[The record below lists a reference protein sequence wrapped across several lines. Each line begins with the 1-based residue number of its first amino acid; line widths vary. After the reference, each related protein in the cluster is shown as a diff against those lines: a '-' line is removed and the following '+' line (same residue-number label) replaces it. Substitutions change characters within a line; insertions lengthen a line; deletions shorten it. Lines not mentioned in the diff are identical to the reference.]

1 MSKLKDALKNEYVK
15 SLILLAIILCSI
27 VAFWF
32 GLKTY
37 LRTDY
42 PLLAVASGSMI
53 PTLNVGDLIIVQGG
67 LNVDDIVAEYETGDV
82 IVFHKPRNSD
92 ELIVH
97 RAVEKH
103 GSGDIAFLK
112 TKGDNNPS
120 GTDPWEVDNTDL
132 VGKVVWSI
140 PYLGQIP
147 LLVRTPT
154 GMSIIVILIV
164 ILILLE
170 FVIPSS
176 KEKKK
181 PEQSTEETDVLNIGS
196 L

>member
-15 SLILLAIILCSI
+15 SLILLAIILGSI
-27 VAFWF
+27 VAFWL

-67 LNVDDIVAEYETGDV
+67 LNVDDIVAQYETGDI
-82 IVFHKPRNSD
+82 IVFHKPSNPD

-97 RAVEKH
+97 RAVEKY
-103 GSGDIAFLK
+103 GSGDTAFLK
-112 TKGDNNPS
+112 TKGDNNTPLDTWNVYDS
-120 GTDPWEVDNTDL
+120 DL

-147 LLVRTPT
+147 LFVRTPT

-164 ILILLE
+164 VLILLE

-176 KEKKK
+176 RKKEM

>member
-1 MSKLKDALKNEYVK
+1 MLKFKDAMKNEYVK
-15 SLILLAIILCSI
+15 SLILLAIILSSI

-42 PLLAVASGSMI
+42 PLLAVASGSMV
-53 PTLNVGDLIIVQGG
+53 PTLYRGDLIIVQGG
-67 LNVDDIVAEYETGDV
+67 LNVDDVVAEYETGDI
-82 IVFHKPRNSD
+82 IVFHKPSDPD

-97 RAVEKH
+97 RAVEKY
-103 GSGDIAFLK
+103 GSGDTAFLR
-112 TKGDNNPS
+112 TKGDNNP
-120 GTDPWEVDNTDL
+120 GTDSWEVDNNYL
-132 VGKVVWSI
+132 VGKVVWVI

-147 LLVRTPT
+147 LFVRTPI

-164 ILILLE
+164 VLILLE
-170 FVIPSS
+170 FVMPSS
-176 KEKKK
+176 KKKEM
-181 PEQSTEETDVLNIGS
+181 PEQSTKETEVLNIVS